1 MLTTQ
6 ILYSACAAV
15 YVALPAIIALRS
27 RHLTGWLLV
36 ACCLVTAGWAAA
48 NAVPLAPGW
57 SGLPGALDLLRAFVW
72 YGFVLHLYGRFVPS
86 NRAGRAF
93 TTAGAIA
100 AVIAVAAVV
109 LESQYGVARPSILSP
124 GIMARLGIAICEL
137 LLIENLYLNLPDH
150 YRWHV
155 ALPCVLLGALAGFD
169 ILLCADLVLFQQA
182 SVSLIGAHVVAI
194 IIVAPPLA
202 AAAARDRRWR
212 TDLQLS
218 RTVVFHSASLILSG
232 AVLLALSLAGEVFRY
247 FGAGQGLANW
257 GWMAEFSM
265 FFAALIGIGMLLTSG
280 SARSRLR
287 RTVVEH
293 FFARRY
299 DYRQQW
305 LDCIDTLSATKSQ
318 GRTALHSRVIRAMA
332 DVVDSPNGA
341 LFLRDDGVGAFQ
353 WSGSWNMP
361 ASAAVP
367 SAHPVVAAMSGGNW
381 IAVLDGP
388 DSLGGTAGAR
398 APPLDQ
404 IGRLWLAIPLMTGDQ
419 QIGLVLVGP
428 PRAPFRLDQEV
439 FDLLRIVGREVA
451 SFVAEQQATR
461 ILLQT
466 RQLHDYGK
474 RFAFVA
480 HDIKNVSS
488 QLSLLL
494 SNAER
499 HLANPAFQRDM
510 LETVG
515 ASVQKITALL
525 RRLDA
530 PTADQAP
537 MALAPVPRLEALLA
551 TYRRVHRAAV
561 SLEHDGSAAM
571 LAISPDAFD
580 TAVTHLLNN
589 AIEASDG
596 SPVLVRVRHEAQQVV
611 IDIVDKGCGMTLEFI
626 RDQLFQPFGTSK
638 RQGSGIGAFQARE
651 LLREGGGDVQVTSA
665 PGAGTTMRL
674 VLPRADTPEYSEAV
688 ERATKIGAPMDAD
701 GLLLTE
707 TGNTGP

>member
-1 MLTTQ
+1 MLTLPL
-6 ILYSACAAV
+6 LYGACAAV
-15 YVALPAIIALRS
+15 YVILPSLIAMRS
-27 RHLTGWLLV
+27 RHRTGLLLV
-36 ACCLVTAGWAAA
+36 ACCLVTAAWAAA
-48 NAVPLAPGW
+48 RAASLPDAWRGVPD
-57 SGLPGALDLLRAFVW
+57 ALDYLRALSWF
-72 YGFVLHLYGRFVPS
+72 GFVLHLYGRFVPVDRTRS
-86 NRAGRAF
+86 AF
-93 TTAGAIA
+93 AAAGAA
-100 AVIAVAAVV
+100 AVIGAVFAIVI
-109 LESQYGVARPSILSP
+109 EGRYGVGRPSILSL
-124 GIMARLGIAICEL
+124 GIMVRLGIAVCEL

-155 ALPCVLLGALAGFD
+155 ALPCVLLGGLACFD
-169 ILLCADLVLFQQA
+169 IMLCADLVLFQRA
-182 SVSLIGAHVVAI
+182 SASLAGAHAI
-194 IIVAPPLA
+194 AVMIVAPPLV

-212 TDLQLS
+212 RDLQLS
-218 RTVVFHSASLILSG
+218 RTAVFHSATLILSG
-232 AVLLALSLAGEVFRY
+232 AVLLALSAAGEVFRQ
-247 FGAGQGLANW
+247 FGPDW
-257 GWMAEFSM
+257 GWMAEVSL

-318 GRTALHSRVIRAMA
+318 GQAVLHTRVIRAMA

-341 LFLRDDGVGAFQ
+341 LFLRDGGTGAFQ

-361 ASAAVP
+361 ASAPVP
-367 SAHPVVAAMSGGNW
+367 PGHSLVAAMSGGNW
-381 IAVLDGP
+381 IVVLDGA
-388 DSLGGTAGAR
+388 DRFGTGAGSR
-398 APPLDQ
+398 EPPLDQ
-404 IGRLWLAIPLMTGDQ
+404 LGRLWLAIPLMNGDQ

-428 PRAPFRLDQEV
+428 PRAPFDLDQEA

-461 ILLQT
+461 VLMQT

-499 HLANPAFQRDM
+499 HIANPEFQRDM

-525 RRLDA
+525 RRLDQPSADRA
-530 PTADQAP
+530 PA
-537 MALAPVPRLEALLA
+537 ALAPVPRLEALVA
-551 TYRRVHRAAV
+551 TYRRVRRAAL
-561 SLEHDGSAAM
+561 SLEHDGSTAM
-571 LAISPDAFD
+571 VAIGPDAFD
-580 TAVTHLLNN
+580 TAVTHLVNN
-589 AIEASDG
+589 AIEASG
-596 SPVLVRVRHEAQQVV
+596 ASPVLIRVRHEAPQVV
-611 IDIVDKGCGMTLEFI
+611 IDIIDHGCGMRSEFI
-626 RDQLFQPFGTSK
+626 RDRLFQPFGTSK

-651 LLREGGGDVQVTSA
+651 LLREGGGDLLVTSA
-665 PGAGTTMRL
+665 PGHGTTMRL
-674 VLPRADTPEYSEAV
+674 VLPRADAPDQASCGTLPAAMAPVPEMV
-688 ERATKIGAPMDAD
+688 DAH
-701 GLLLTE
+701 GFALFA
-707 TGNTGP
+707 TGNAGP

>member
-1 MLTTQ
+1 MPTTQ

-15 YVALPAIIALRS
+15 YVALPALIAMRS
-27 RHLTGWLLV
+27 RHLTSWVLV
-36 ACCLVTAGWAAA
+36 ACCLVTAVWAGA
-48 NAVPLAPGW
+48 NAVPLTPGW
-57 SGLPGALDLLRAFVW
+57 SGLPSALDLLRALAW
-72 YGFVLHLYGRFVPS
+72 YGFVLS
-86 NRAGRAF
+86 DRAGRAF
-93 TTAGAIA
+93 LTAGI
-100 AVIAVAAVV
+100 VAAVV
-109 LESQYGVARPSILSP
+109 ATAAVILEGEHGAARPSILSL
-124 GIMARLGIAICEL
+124 GIMVRLGIAVCEL
-137 LLIENLYLNLPDH
+137 LLIENLYFNVPDH

-155 ALPCVLLGALAGFD
+155 ALPCVLLGGLAGFD
-169 ILLCADLVLFQQA
+169 ILLCADRVLFQQA
-182 SVSLIGAHVVAI
+182 SMSLIGAHIVAV

-218 RTVVFHSASLILSG
+218 RTVVFHSATLILSG
-232 AVLLALSLAGEVFRY
+232 AVLLALSAAGEVFRH
-247 FGAGQGLANW
+247 FGAAW
-257 GWMAEFSM
+257 GWMAEISM
-265 FFAALIGIGMLLTSG
+265 LFTALIGIGLFLTSG

-341 LFLRDDGVGAFQ
+341 LFLRDGGVGAFQ

-361 ASAAVP
+361 ASAQVP
-367 SAHPVVAAMSGGNW
+367 AAHPVVAAMSGGNW
-381 IAVLDGP
+381 IAVLDGT
-388 DSLGGTAGAR
+388 DGFGAGADAR
-398 APPLDQ
+398 MPPLDQ
-404 IGRLWLAIPLMTGDQ
+404 LGRLWLAIPLMTGDQ

-451 SFVAEQQATR
+451 SFVAEQRATHV
-461 ILLQT
+461 LLQT

-499 HLANPAFQRDM
+499 HIANPAFQRDM

-530 PTADQAP
+530 PAADRVPA
-537 MALAPVPRLEALLA
+537 ALAPVPRLEALLA
-551 TYRRVHRAAV
+551 TYRRVRRSAL
-561 SLEHDGSAAM
+561 SLEHDGSTAM
-571 LAISPDAFD
+571 VAIGPDAFD
-580 TAVTHLLNN
+580 MAVTHLLNN

-596 SPVLVRVRHEAQQVV
+596 LPVLIRVRHAAQQVV

-651 LLREGGGDVQVTSA
+651 LLREGGGDVQVISA

-674 VLPRADTPEYSEAV
+674 VLPRADMPDPTATTRPAV
-688 ERATKIGAPMDAD
+688 KIGAPIDAD

-707 TGNTGP
+707 TGHAGP